1 MEEKAEKIKT
11 KLASNVF
18 LRFVGAF
25 SIVYYGLSG
34 SLFILAL
41 FFIRFLSEMTEIY
54 LPDFNFSAAITLV
67 FVLAGLLLHILA
79 ITGLL
84 LLMIKGKKTGYF
96 LFILSSIPIL
106 LMQFVSLKYESYQ
119 KIILEFIL
127 IFLISVIY
135 FLTPKEVY
143 SADIIDVNQINNSN
157 EQ

>member
-41 FFIRFLSEMTEIY
+41 IFIRFLSEMTEIY

-135 FLTPKEVY
+135 LLTPKEAY

>member
-11 KLASNVF
+11 KLASNVL

-25 SIVYYGLSG
+25 SLVYYGLSG
-34 SLFILAL
+34 SLFFLAL
-41 FFIRFLSEMTEIY
+41 IFIRFLSEMTEIY

-84 LLMIKGKKTGYF
+84 LLMIKGKETGYF

-119 KIILEFIL
+119 KIILEIIL

-135 FLTPKEVY
+135 FLTPKEAY
-143 SADIIDVNQINNSN
+143 STDIIDVNQINNSN